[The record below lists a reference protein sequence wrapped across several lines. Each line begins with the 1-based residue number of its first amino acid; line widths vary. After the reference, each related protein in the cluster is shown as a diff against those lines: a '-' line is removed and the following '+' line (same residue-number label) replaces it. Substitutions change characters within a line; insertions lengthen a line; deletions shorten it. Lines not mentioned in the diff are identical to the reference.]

1 MSKVDLKIHGMDCAE
16 EIATLK
22 SELGPR
28 PGVQDL
34 AFNLLDARMTV
45 SYDGDRL
52 TEDDLIAAV
61 GRTGMRAE
69 RFVEASEKQAE
80 RSTWGRWGRTAMTAL
95 SGLLL
100 ATAFVGDGIHSG
112 WREAIGGQRSV
123 PMPLFVRLSYLA
135 AAVAGAWFVA
145 PKAWRAI
152 LRRRADMNLLMTVA
166 VIGAVLIGEYFEAAT
181 VSFLFAV
188 SLALEAW
195 SVSRAR
201 RAVMAL
207 MELAPPQARV
217 IGAGGNEELV
227 AVEVVPVGSQII
239 IKPGEKVPLDARIT
253 EGQTTVNQ
261 APLTGE
267 SVPVDKGV
275 GDELFA
281 GSLNQEGAVRAVT
294 IKPAAQSLVSQIIK
308 LVRDAQ
314 AKKAP
319 SEQWVETFAR
329 YYTPAIMAAA
339 LFIAVVTPLFAG
351 NWGNWFYQALVLLVI
366 ACPCALVISTP
377 VSIVSAL
384 ASAARHGVL
393 IKGGLY
399 VEAPARLKAIALDK
413 TGTITRGHPEVV
425 HVTPLSG
432 HDERELLNIAAAI
445 ELRSE
450 HPLAQAIVRYA
461 EARGIRPKPVQEYQ
475 AVKGKGATAK
485 LNGQPVWI
493 GSHRYLEER
502 GQETPEVHAQLE
514 SLAGGGRSVVVIGE
528 DGHVCGFI
536 GLADEVRETSI
547 RAIAEM
553 KRAGI
558 EKVIMLT
565 GDNEPTAKV
574 IATASG
580 VDEFRAELAPQGKVT
595 AVEEL
600 VRDYGQVAMVGDGV
614 NDAPALARASLGIAM
629 GAIGTDAALE
639 TADVALMS
647 DDLAKIPWLI
657 SHSKRAIGIIR
668 QNVFASLAVKA
679 IFVIL
684 TFAGYATL
692 WGAIAADMGA
702 SLLVVFNGL
711 RLLRD

>member
-22 SELGPR
+22 AELGPK
-28 PGVQDL
+28 PGVEDL

-45 SYDGDRL
+45 SFDENRIAV
-52 TEDDLIAAV
+52 DDLIAAV
-61 GRTGMRAE
+61 ERTGMRAQ
-69 RFVEASEKQAE
+69 RFVDAAKSEAELSA
-80 RSTWGRWGRTAMTAL
+80 WARWGRTAMTTT

-100 ATAFVGDGIHSG
+100 VSAFVTDGLLSG
-112 WREAIGGQRSV
+112 WREAIGGERDV
-123 PMPLFVRLSYLA
+123 AMPLVVRLLYLS
-135 AAVAGAWFVA
+135 AAVGGAWFVV
-145 PKAWRAI
+145 PKAWRA
-152 LRRRADMNLLMTVA
+152 LVRLRADMNLLMMVA
-166 VIGAVLIGEYFEAAT
+166 VAGAVLIGEYFESAT

-207 MELAPPQARV
+207 MELAPVQARV
-217 IGAGGNEELV
+217 IGADGNEELI
-227 AVEVVPVGSQII
+227 AVEDVPVGAEIV
-239 IKPGEKVPLDARIT
+239 IKPGEKVPLDAKIT

-267 SVPVDKGV
+267 SMPVEKAV

-281 GSLNQEGAVRAVT
+281 GSINEEGAVRAITV
-294 IKPAAQSLVSQIIK
+294 KPASQSLVSQIIK

-329 YYTPAIMAAA
+329 YYTPGVMAGA
-339 LFIAVVTPLFAG
+339 LFIALVIPIVAG
-351 NWGNWFYQALVLLVI
+351 NWSSWFYQALVLLVI

-377 VSIVSAL
+377 VSIVAAL

-393 IKGGLY
+393 VKGGLY
-399 VEAPARLKAIALDK
+399 VEAPSRLRAIALDK

-432 HDERELLNIAAAI
+432 HDEAELLKIAAAI

-461 EARGIRPKPVQEYQ
+461 EGRGIRPEPVAEYQ

-485 LNGQPVWI
+485 LNGRPVWI
-493 GSHRYLEER
+493 GSHRYLEEL
-502 GQETPEVHAQLE
+502 GQETPEVHEQLN
-514 SLAGGGRSVVVIGE
+514 SLAAGGRSVVVIGE
-528 DGHVCGFI
+528 KGHVCGFI

-553 KRAGI
+553 KQAGI
-558 EKVIMLT
+558 ERVVMLT
-565 GDNEPTAKV
+565 GDNAPTAKA
-574 IATASG
+574 IAAVSG
-580 VDEFRAELAPQGKVT
+580 VDEYRAELAPQEKVR

-600 VRDYGQVAMVGDGV
+600 VRNYREVGMVGDGV

-629 GAIGTDAALE
+629 GAMGTDAALE

-657 SHSKRAIGIIR
+657 QHSRRAIGVIR
-668 QNVFASLAVKA
+668 QNIFASLAVKA
-679 IFVIL
+679 VFVVL
-684 TFAGYATL
+684 TFAGYASL

-711 RLLRD
+711 RLLRG